1 MAGPAPLVA
10 IVAHARAGAL
20 AQAWRLFRAAG
31 LESVTDNPAV
41 LSVKGRLLKD
51 QGRLATGE
59 ARRQCYARAAEAYG
73 QAGAIDW
80 TTYPLINAATL
91 SLLAG
96 ETERSS
102 ALAGKVL
109 ARLESGEDTEP
120 DTPYWRTAT
129 RSEAYLLLGHTH
141 EAWLALQEAIS
152 LAPRAWEDHAS
163 TLRQFALILEA
174 RGEDDDWLNPLRP
187 PRTLHFCGHLDVS
200 PDDAALTE
208 AVRDLLRGERIGF
221 GYGALAAG
229 ADIIIAEALLD
240 HGAELHLVLPASR
253 SKFRAVSVAPHGD
266 HWAARFDAVLAKAET
281 VVTVGSSRSPM
292 STPAL
297 EVSTRSAMGR
307 SVMQARILATEAIQL
322 AILDEMDS
330 DRDNISEGGAIWSH
344 RQWRSA
350 GLRGRVLVSP
360 RVRSGA
366 AGALLENRVDVR
378 LMAIAA
384 LAPGDLDD
392 EQIATGWLP
401 EVLAAVSNEGLELQS
416 PPSWSGQALIL
427 AVGDCDQAARLAR
440 AVADLQAGGRTAI
453 DFGVVRT
460 MPLLFG
466 QPLERAQR
474 LLASVPPGATCV
486 TADFATALMS
496 GPQAD
501 SWPCEPIGEMPD
513 TDLRSLADELDST
526 IFGLRLERQVDSP
539 LAL

>member
-10 IVAHARAGAL
+10 IIAHARAGAL
-20 AQAWRLFRAAG
+20 AQAWRLFRSAG

-59 ARRQCYARAAEAYG
+59 ARRQFYARAAEAYG

-96 ETERSS
+96 ETERSI

-109 ARLESGEDTEP
+109 ARLESGEDAEP

-129 RSEAYLLLGHTH
+129 RSEAYLLLGQTH

-174 RGEDDDWLNPLRP
+174 RGEDDDWLDPLRP
-187 PRTLHFCGHLDVS
+187 PRSLHFCGHLDVS
-200 PDDAALTE
+200 PDDAVLTE
-208 AVRDLLRGERIGF
+208 AVRDLLREERIGF

-240 HGAELHLVLPASR
+240 HGAELHLVLPAGR
-253 SKFRAVSVAPHGD
+253 SQFREISVAPHGD
-266 HWAARFDAVLAKAET
+266 QWAARFDAVLARAET
-281 VVTVGSSRSPM
+281 VITVGSSRSPM
-292 STPAL
+292 SKPAL

-366 AGALLENRVDVR
+366 TGALLENRVDVR

-401 EVLAAVSNEGLELQS
+401 EVLAAVSTEGLELQS
-416 PPSWSGQALIL
+416 SPSWSGQALIL
-427 AVGDCDQAARLAR
+427 AVGDCVQAARLAR

-460 MPLLFG
+460 TPLLFG

-496 GPQAD
+496 GPEAD

-513 TDLRSLADELDST
+513 TDLRSLADEYDST
-526 IFGLRLERQVDSP
+526 IFGLRLERQVDRS
-539 LAL
+539 LAP